1 MKFNSLK
8 LYIEIGLVEFNFIVT
23 DETEND
29 TLKIVHK
36 NSSNI
41 KGISKNKISDFD
53 LVFNEM
59 KNNIY
64 SIEQKLNFIFKEA
77 NVIINNFEYS
87 LINFSGYKK
96 LNGSQLLKE
105 NITYIIN
112 SLKSKI
118 NELEDDRTI
127 LHIFNSK
134 YLLDYKEVKN
144 LPIGLFGDFYSH
156 ELSFFLINKND
167 FKNLNYILNKCN
179 LRISKIIAKS
189 FIDGTYLINTNF
201 KSETFFKIE
210 INKKNS
216 QIIFFEN
223 SALKSV
229 EDFNFGSEIIIND
242 ISKVFGLK
250 NDMIINFLSKFDF
263 SKKTSDNELLEKK
276 FFNEQNYRKIR
287 KKQIQDVAEARILE
301 LSELILT
308 KNINMKSF
316 IKKKIPIYLNIND
329 NLELK
334 IFEDCFKNFFSINLN
349 NEVEILKKVEI
360 DSVYENINKLV
371 QFGWKQ
377 EAVPVVHEK
386 KSFISR
392 LFERFF
398 K

>member
-118 NELEDDRTI
+118 NELEEDRTI

-276 FFNEQNYRKIR
+276 FLTNKIIEKLE

>member
-118 NELEDDRTI
+118 NELEEDRTI

-242 ISKVFGLK
+242 QKYLAK
-250 NDMIINFLSKFDF
+250 MI
-263 SKKTSDNELLEKK
+263 
-276 FFNEQNYRKIR
+276 
-287 KKQIQDVAEARILE
+287 
-301 LSELILT
+301 
-308 KNINMKSF
+308 
-316 IKKKIPIYLNIND
+316 
-329 NLELK
+329 
-334 IFEDCFKNFFSINLN
+334 
-349 NEVEILKKVEI
+349 
-360 DSVYENINKLV
+360 
-371 QFGWKQ
+371 
-377 EAVPVVHEK
+377 
-386 KSFISR
+386 
-392 LFERFF
+392 
-398 K
+398 

>member
-118 NELEDDRTI
+118 NELEEDRTI

-223 SALKSV
+223 SALKYV

>member
-1 MKFNSLK
+1 
-8 LYIEIGLVEFNFIVT
+8 
-23 DETEND
+23 
-29 TLKIVHK
+29 
-36 NSSNI
+36 
-41 KGISKNKISDFD
+41 
-53 LVFNEM
+53 M

-118 NELEDDRTI
+118 NELEEDRTI

-156 ELSFFLINKND
+156 ELSFFLINKKD

-201 KSETFFKIE
+201 KSEIFFKIE
-210 INKKNS
+210 INKKNL

-263 SKKTSDNELLEKK
+263 SKKL
-276 FFNEQNYRKIR
+276 QIMNY
-287 KKQIQDVAEARILE
+287 
-301 LSELILT
+301 
-308 KNINMKSF
+308 
-316 IKKKIPIYLNIND
+316 
-329 NLELK
+329 
-334 IFEDCFKNFFSINLN
+334 
-349 NEVEILKKVEI
+349 
-360 DSVYENINKLV
+360 
-371 QFGWKQ
+371 
-377 EAVPVVHEK
+377 
-386 KSFISR
+386 
-392 LFERFF
+392 
-398 K
+398 